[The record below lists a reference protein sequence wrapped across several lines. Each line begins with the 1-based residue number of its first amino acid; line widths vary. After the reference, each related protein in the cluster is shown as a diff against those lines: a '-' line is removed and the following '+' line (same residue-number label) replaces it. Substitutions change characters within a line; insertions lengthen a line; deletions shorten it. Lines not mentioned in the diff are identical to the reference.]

1 MIINNFLAALA
12 NAWEMLLD
20 PPCPKSLSNR
30 IQDADP
36 DVLPELTVYGF
47 PVLGFALGLLAV
59 IFARIVNILP
69 NPVASAFIFAGVCTL
84 VSEYVT
90 SGRSV
95 GALSSFI
102 ELRAD
107 GMSSHDAML
116 HSKSDFNVNRKPA
129 GMLSMIAILVIKA
142 FCFFMLFQK
151 GHTIVIAGALML
163 SFAGQAS
170 LAALPSMESGQPFLE
185 AHPITFKRLWVVA
198 FTFMII
204 VFISAP
210 YAALAG
216 MACCGAII
224 WIFQNMCLKNFDG
237 MLNEKIIGIA
247 GAVIE
252 LTALLSGFLF
262 IR

>member
-20 PPCPKSLSNR
+20 PPCPKSLRSR
-30 IQDADP
+30 IQNADP
-36 DVLPELTVYGF
+36 EVLPELTVYGF
-47 PVLGFALGLLAV
+47 PVLGFILGLLAV
-59 IFARIVNILP
+59 IFARVVSILP

-107 GMSSHDAML
+107 GLSSHEAMI

-129 GMLSMIAILVIKA
+129 GMLSMIAILIVKA
-142 FCFFMLFQK
+142 FCFFMLYQK

-170 LAALPSMESGQPFLE
+170 LAAMPSMESGQPFLE
-185 AHPITFKRLWVVA
+185 AHQITFKRLWIIA
-198 FTFMII
+198 FMFMII

-237 MLNEKIIGIA
+237 MINEKIIGIG
-247 GAVIE
+247 GATVE
-252 LTALLSGFLF
+252 LAALLSGFIL